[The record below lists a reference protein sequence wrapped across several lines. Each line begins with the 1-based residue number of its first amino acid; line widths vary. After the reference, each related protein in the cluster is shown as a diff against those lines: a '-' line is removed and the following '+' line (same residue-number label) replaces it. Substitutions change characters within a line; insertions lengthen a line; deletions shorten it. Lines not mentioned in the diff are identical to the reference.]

1 MKIVLQPHQ
10 VPDEDFGPD
19 LFGRKNFGVALAN
32 IVKNSMDPLVIG
44 LDGNWGEGKS
54 TFVKAWQKILDKE
67 NVPNIYIDAFASDYV
82 DDAFMVV
89 AGAITDYVST
99 NAPEK
104 KSKEFIDKAKNV
116 GAHVLSLGAKI
127 GIRAISAGVIK
138 ETDFHDLT
146 NIGEDISKDISTSAE
161 KYIKE
166 RLINHKAERQSIEH
180 FRSFLSTIP
189 SSLKVPSESPLT
201 IIIDELDRCRPSFAV
216 EMLEKIKHL
225 FSVPNVNFL
234 LVINK
239 TQLQESIKST
249 YGSNINAHAYLQ
261 KFISI
266 EATLPKKK
274 GRDGDIEK
282 YCRHLT
288 DQYGLKGGDWVELF
302 TAQGTQ
308 LNCSLREL
316 ERIYSNL
323 AIMLMTEKE
332 GADINDT
339 LFSAICTLKVMRPG
353 IFSRLTEGTIPIGE
367 IYEAFKYYPDP
378 KSDNYV
384 MEHVMKW
391 LHTCLMT
398 DEEYKSLDDHDE
410 IRSMARNYRA
420 RTKVIGLL
428 TQKLNS
434 FSAGQLPNY
443 SKKHYYCSLA
453 IDLRIVDSSTK
464 DRRGNVRRLTHQSS
478 ELSNGLNCTTAS
490 PNHSLT
496 CCSLA

>member
-1 MKIVLQPHQ
+1 MKIVVQPHQ
-10 VPDEDFGPD
+10 VSDEDFGSD

-32 IVKNSMDPLVIG
+32 IVKNSADPLVIG

-54 TFVKAWQKILDKE
+54 TFVKTWQKILDQE

-89 AGAITDYVST
+89 AGAITDYVSV

-138 ETDFHDLT
+138 ETDLQDLT
-146 NIGEDISKDISTSAE
+146 KIGEDISKDISTSAE

-189 SSLKVPSESPLT
+189 SSLKEPSDNPLT

-225 FSVPNVNFL
+225 FSVQNVNFL

-239 TQLQESIKST
+239 TQLQESIKAT
-249 YGSNINAHAYLQ
+249 YGSNINAHTYLQ
-261 KFISI
+261 KFITI

-282 YCRHLT
+282 YCRHLA
-288 DQYGLKGGDWVELF
+288 DQYDLKGGDWVELF
-302 TAQGTQ
+302 TAQATQ

-316 ERIYSNL
+316 ERIFSNL
-323 AIMLMTEKE
+323 AIMLLTEKQ
-332 GADINDT
+332 GAAVNEV
-339 LFSAICTLKVMRPG
+339 LVSAICTLKVMRPG
-353 IFSRLTEGTIPIGE
+353 IFSRLAEGSIPIDD
-367 IYEAFKYYPDP
+367 IYEALKYHPDP

-391 LHTCLMT
+391 LHFCVMT
-398 DEEYKSLDDHDE
+398 DEEYNNLDEQDDIKRMSRHYYN
-410 IRSMARNYRA
+410 RN
-420 RTKVIGLL
+420 KIIGLL

-434 FSAGQLPNY
+434 FSAG
-443 SKKHYYCSLA
+443 
-453 IDLRIVDSSTK
+453 
-464 DRRGNVRRLTHQSS
+464 
-478 ELSNGLNCTTAS
+478 
-490 PNHSLT
+490 
-496 CCSLA
+496 